1 MKNIDLNEIF
11 SKIKERFQIQKAG
24 TIKLSAKEKIN
35 LLEQLSNLINSG
47 IPITNAF
54 SIISY
59 QTKDPKIKA
68 LVADLL
74 EKINKWI
81 PLRESCAAY
90 SQIFSS
96 FDIAIIEMWEV
107 TWKLGD
113 SIELIK
119 EKEEKNTELKSK
131 IIWALTYP
139 MVVIAL
145 SIAMIITFMLFV
157 IPKIQKMYDDAKVN
171 LPGLTEFVINTSVF
185 LQENIV
191 IIWAILALAI
201 VWLSY
206 LKTNP
211 KTKIYFDKYVL
222 ELPIFGSLIRKKV
235 LSLFARNLSTLLSSW
250 IIINKALEIT
260 KKSLENAYYEKELDN
275 VMIKISNW
283 ISLSEAMWIKL
294 LTTWKESEFFPLE
307 LSSLVKI
314 WEQTGKLPNLLGKI
328 SIRYNKEIDN
338 IVKNLATAIEPIV
351 IVWVWWIV
359 WTMIMAILLPFFNM
373 VNVVGK

>member
-1 MKNIDLNEIF
+1 MANIDLNTFF
-11 SKIKERFQIQKAG
+11 SKIKEKLNQSSSSAV
-24 TIKLSAKEKIN
+24 KLSSKEKIN
-35 LLEQLSNLINSG
+35 LLEQFSNLINSW

-54 SIISY
+54 SIILY
-59 QTKDPKIKA
+59 QTKDKKIKS
-68 LVADLL
+68 LVQDLL
-74 EKINKWI
+74 AKINKWI
-81 PLRESCAAY
+81 PLRESCSAY
-90 SQIFSS
+90 SSVFSS
-96 FDIAIIEMWEV
+96 FDIAIIEMWEI

-119 EKEEKNTELKSK
+119 EKEEKNAELKSK
-131 IIWALTYP
+131 IVWALTYP
-139 MVVIAL
+139 MVVIWL

-157 IPKIQKMYDDAKVN
+157 IPKIQKMYNDANVN
-171 LPGLTEFVINTSVF
+171 LPWLTEFVIAASEF
-185 LQENIV
+185 LQENI
-191 IIWAILALAI
+191 ILLSAILWLMI
-201 VWLSY
+201 VWLTY

-211 KTKIYFDKYVL
+211 RTKIYFDKYVL
-222 ELPIFGSLIRKKV
+222 KVPIFWLLIRKKI
-235 LSLFARNLSTLLSSW
+235 LSLFARNLSTLLNSW

-275 VMIKISNW
+275 IMSQISSW
-283 ISLSEAMWIKL
+283 IPLSDAMWIKL

-307 LSSLVKI
+307 ISSLVKI
-314 WEQTGKLPNLLGKI
+314 WEQTGKLPTLLGKI
-328 SIRYNKEIDN
+328 SVRYNKEIDN

>member
-11 SKIKERFQIQKAG
+11 LKFKAQLRGQKSSS
-24 TIKLSAKEKIN
+24 IKLTAKEKIN

-59 QTKDPKIKA
+59 QTKDKKIKA
-68 LVADLL
+68 LVGDLL

-81 PLRESCAAY
+81 PLRETCINY
-90 SQIFSS
+90 SSIFSS

-107 TWKLGD
+107 TWKLWD

-119 EKEEKNTELKSK
+119 EKEEKNAELKSK

-139 MVVIAL
+139 MVVIGL
-145 SIAMIITFMLFV
+145 SIAMIMTFMLFV
-157 IPKIQKMYDDAKVN
+157 IPKIQKMYNDAKVN
-171 LPGLTEFVINTSVF
+171 LPGLTEFVINASDF
-185 LQENIV
+185 LQENLIF
-191 IIWAILALAI
+191 ILATLAIMI
-201 VWLSY
+201 VWLTY

-211 KTKIYFDKYVL
+211 KTKIYFDKYIL
-222 ELPIFGSLIRKKV
+222 ELPIFGGLIRKKV

-260 KKSLENAYYEKELDN
+260 KKSLENAYYEKELDS
-275 VMIKISNW
+275 VMQKISSW

-314 WEQTGKLPNLLGKI
+314 WEQTGKLPVLLGKI
-328 SIRYNKEIDN
+328 SVRYNKEIDN

>member
-11 SKIKERFQIQKAG
+11 LKLKDKFQVSNSGWVKFN
-24 TIKLSAKEKIN
+24 SKEKIN
-35 LLEQLSNLINSG
+35 LLEQLSNLINSW
-47 IPITNAF
+47 IPITNTF

-59 QTKDPKIKA
+59 QTKDKKIKA
-68 LVADLL
+68 LVQDLL

-81 PLRESCAAY
+81 PLRESCAQY
-90 SQIFSS
+90 SSVFSA

-119 EKEEKNTELKSK
+119 EKEEKNAELKSK

-139 MVVIAL
+139 MVVISL

-157 IPKIQKMYDDAKVN
+157 IPKIQKMYADAKVN
-171 LPGLTEFVINTSVF
+171 LPWLTEFVINASDF
-185 LQENIV
+185 LQKNIFLLWAWLV
-191 IIWAILALAI
+191 ITITFL
-201 VWLSY
+201 VY
-206 LKTNP
+206 LKNNP
-211 KTKIYFDKYVL
+211 RTKIYFDKYIL
-222 ELPIFGSLIRKKV
+222 QLPIFWGLIRKKV

-260 KKSLENAYYEKELDN
+260 KKSLENAYFEKELDN

-283 ISLSEAMWIKL
+283 IPLSEAMWIKL
-294 LTTWKESEFFPLE
+294 LTTWKESEYFPLE

-328 SIRYNKEIDN
+328 SVRYNKEIDN

>member
-1 MKNIDLNEIF
+1 MKNIDLNEVF
-11 SKIKERFQIQKAG
+11 AKLKVKIQKQKAG

-59 QTKDPKIKA
+59 QTKEIKIKA

-74 EKINKWI
+74 EKINKGI
-81 PLRESCAAY
+81 PLRESCATY

-96 FDIAIIEMWEV
+96 FDIAIIEMGEI
-107 TWKLGD
+107 TGKLGD

-119 EKEEKNTELKSK
+119 EKEEKNAELKSK
-131 IIWALTYP
+131 IIGALTYP

-145 SIAMIITFMLFV
+145 SIAMIVTFMLFV
-157 IPKIQKMYDDAKVN
+157 IPKIQKMYSDAKVN
-171 LPGLTEFVINTSVF
+171 LPGLTEFVIGASEF

-191 IIWAILALAI
+191 ILGAILAMII
-201 VWLSY
+201 VGLGY

-222 ELPIFGSLIRKKV
+222 NIPIFGGLIRKKV
-235 LSLFARNLSTLLSSW
+235 LSLFARNLSTLLNSG

-260 KKSLENAYYEKELDN
+260 KKSLENAYYEKEIDS
-275 VMIKISNW
+275 VMQKISSG
-283 ISLSEAMWIKL
+283 IPLSEAMGIKL
-294 LTTWKESEFFPLE
+294 LTTGKESEFFPLE

-314 WEQTGKLPNLLGKI
+314 GEQTGKLPGLLGKI

-351 IVWVWWIV
+351 IVGVGGIV
-359 WTMIMAILLPFFNM
+359 GTMIMAILLPFFNM